1 MTLINLLFI
10 VLAFILP
17 LSCSAESNMS
27 ANQETVTKLL
37 NTFFPELKQ
46 SEKPNY
52 KLGDFNGD
60 GLEDIVVLF
69 TPQSKPTETKQL
81 KVLTPWVYPTTK
93 KTDKYRQS
101 LVIFQKTNSQWVS
114 NETHVYA
121 LLDTNGVLETSS
133 FQLLTTSKK
142 DKDYASHAS
151 MLPIKTKND
160 LIILP
165 TEAGIDTY
173 VYWDKDTYTLFE
185 PEEMP

>member
-17 LSCSAESNMS
+17 LSCSAESSMS

-46 SEKPNY
+46 SKKPNY

-69 TPQSKPTETKQL
+69 TPQSKPAETKQL
-81 KVLTPWVYPTTK
+81 KVLMPWVYPTTK

-121 LLDTNGVLETSS
+121 LLDTNGVLETPS
-133 FQLLTTSKK
+133 FQLLTTSNK

>member
-1 MTLINLLFI
+1 MKYIQLFLALPILL
-10 VLAFILP
+10 LP
-17 LSCSAESNMS
+17 LSCSSESNMS

-46 SEKPNY
+46 SKKPNY

-69 TPQSKPTETKQL
+69 TPKSKPTETKQL

-121 LLDTNGVLETSS
+121 LLDTNGVLETPS
-133 FQLLTTSKK
+133 FQLLTTSHK
-142 DKDYASHAS
+142 DKDYALHAS
-151 MLPIKTKND
+151 MLPIKTKNV

-173 VYWDKDTYTLFE
+173 IYWDKDTYTLFE